1 MAKAFLANMSAGR
14 YLLPLSAVA
23 EMLASLLRAVVLAR
37 ILPPDQ
43 FGVAVAL
50 ALVLSLAETA
60 ADLGLDRQVVRL
72 KLDGDLAAQRGTLHS
87 LALGKGAIL
96 ALLLLALAWP
106 LAALFDARDAAPAFA
121 ALAICPLLK
130 GAAHLG
136 VKELARDY
144 RFGPDALAIIVLH
157 GVTLATAII
166 MGVTV
171 GQAWVVSAALITG
184 YAAYMLMT
192 HLLAPTPWRLD
203 WNRPTAREALRYGAP
218 LLPNGI
224 AQGLKNIGDRLI
236 VGALLGPASLSLYSV
251 AAMIGIMPRGIILRY
266 LTTLFLPRF
275 VNASAD
281 GQAAPLTAAFAIL
294 LGCVASVLGL
304 GLWCFGKPVVGLV
317 FGAAYEPTQAL
328 MAAIAVMVALKL
340 LVATVTL
347 PALAFGA
354 TSLILYGSAGSL
366 AGIALGGVTLWFRP
380 DLVLFTYAVALCD
393 AIALVSA
400 LLIGGSRL
408 GLRTSPVLIPTLAPI
423 ALLVGLGLASS
434 GDTLGV
440 WTRMAVSTGLAAA
453 LTAGAAAL
461 LTRAGMPPRTLL
473 ATLRASPPGRSARTP
488 DAEPLL

>member
-72 KLDGDLAAQRGTLHS
+72 KLDGDLGAQRGTLHS

-106 LAALFDARDAAPAFA
+106 LAALFDAPDAAPAFA

-166 MGVTV
+166 LGVSV
-171 GQAWVVSAALITG
+171 GQAWVVSVALICG
-184 YAAYMLMT
+184 YAAYLLMT
-192 HLLAPTPWRLD
+192 HLLAPTPWRLGWD
-203 WNRPTAREALRYGAP
+203 RSTAREALRYGAP
-218 LLPNGI
+218 LLPNGV

-294 LGCVASVLGL
+294 LGSVASLLGL

-366 AGIALGGVTLWFRP
+366 AGIALGGVTLWLRP
-380 DLVLFTYAVALCD
+380 DLVLFTYVVALCD
-393 AIALVSA
+393 AAALVSA
-400 LLIGGSRL
+400 LLIGGRRL
-408 GLRTSPVLIPTLAPI
+408 GLRTSLVLIPTLAPI
-423 ALLVGLGLASS
+423 AVLVGLGFASS
-434 GDTLGV
+434 GDVLGV

-453 LTAGAAAL
+453 LMAGAAAL
-461 LTRAGMPPRTLL
+461 LTRAGMPPRALL

-488 DAEPLL
+488 DDEPLL

>member
-1 MAKAFLANMSAGR
+1 MARAFLANMSTGR

-23 EMLASLLRAVVLAR
+23 EMLASLLRAIVLAR

-50 ALVLSLAETA
+50 ALVLSLAEMA

-72 KLDGDLAAQRGTLHS
+72 KLDGDLAAQRSTLHS
-87 LALGKGAIL
+87 LALAKGAIL

-106 LAALFDARDAAPAFA
+106 LAALFGAPDAAPAFA

-144 RFGPDALAIIVLH
+144 RFGPDALAIILLH
-157 GVTLATAII
+157 GITLATAII
-166 MGVTV
+166 LGVTV
-171 GQAWVVSAALITG
+171 GQAWIVSAALICG
-184 YAAYMLMT
+184 YAAYLLMT
-192 HLLAPTPWRLD
+192 HLLAPTPWRLGWD
-203 WNRPTAREALRYGAP
+203 RPTAREALRYGAP
-218 LLPNGI
+218 LLPNGV

-236 VGALLGPASLSLYSV
+236 VGAMLGPASLSLYSV

-266 LTTLFLPRF
+266 LTTLFMPRF
-275 VNASAD
+275 VNASA
-281 GQAAPLTAAFAIL
+281 GGPAAPLTAAFAIL
-294 LGCVASVLGL
+294 LGSVASLLGL

-317 FGAAYEPTQAL
+317 FGATYEPTQAL

-340 LVATVTL
+340 LFAAVTL

-366 AGIALGGVTLWFRP
+366 AGIALGGATLWFRP
-380 DLVLFTYAVALCD
+380 DLTLFAYVVALCD

-400 LLIGGSRL
+400 LLVGGRRL
-408 GLRTSPVLIPTLAPI
+408 GLRTAPVLISTLAPI
-423 ALLVGLGLASS
+423 ALLVGLGFASS
-434 GDTLGV
+434 GDNFGI
-440 WTRMAVSTGLAAA
+440 WTRMAASTGLAVA
-453 LTAGAAAL
+453 LLAGAAAL
-461 LTRAGMPPRTLL
+461 LARAGMPPRTLL
-473 ATLRASPPGRSARTP
+473 ATLRASPPGRSARAP
-488 DAEPLL
+488 DDEPLL